1 MSNLA
6 PVTLLIIAANVLVSF
21 KGFNDIHFFE
31 KYKFNIGAIRR
42 GEQLRIISSGFL
54 HADTTHLLF
63 NMLTLYFFADVVL
76 FELGSWNFV
85 LIYLASLIVG
95 NLLSFFFHKGEYWY
109 SAIGASGAVT
119 GILYAAILLDPSMKL
134 FLFFIPIP
142 IPGYLFGIGYL
153 LYSIYGMKN
162 KVGNIGH
169 DAHFGGA
176 VGGYILTI
184 LLAPSI
190 LETQLLHVLMLAI
203 PIAILFYMHKTGKL
217 S

>member
-6 PVTLLIIAANVLVSF
+6 PVTLLIIAVNVIVSF

-76 FELGSWNFV
+76 LELGSWNFV

-95 NLLSFFFHKGEYWY
+95 NLLSFFFHKDEYWY

-119 GILYAAILLDPSMKL
+119 GILYAAILLDPTMKL

-142 IPGYLFGIGYL
+142 IQFILKLVYVRILRYLFTT
-153 LYSIYGMKN
+153 N
-162 KVGNIGH
+162 
-169 DAHFGGA
+169 
-176 VGGYILTI
+176 
-184 LLAPSI
+184 
-190 LETQLLHVLMLAI
+190 
-203 PIAILFYMHKTGKL
+203 
-217 S
+217 